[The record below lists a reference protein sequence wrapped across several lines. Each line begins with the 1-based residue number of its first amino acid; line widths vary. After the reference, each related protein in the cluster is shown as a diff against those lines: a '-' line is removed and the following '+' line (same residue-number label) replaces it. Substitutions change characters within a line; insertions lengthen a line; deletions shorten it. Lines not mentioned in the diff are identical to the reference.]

1 MNQRIL
7 LTVNALLVIAVAILF
22 YLQFSNSAGNNAN
35 NLSKDESIGLEDTA
49 LARIAME
56 SNRPLKIVFIKADS
70 IYVKYEY
77 YNNLKKG
84 IEAKAKRSEAEL
96 EGEMKRLEKDYQ
108 DAQRRAQSMSKEQVA
123 ELEQRFM
130 VRQQQLAQLRDR
142 LSEELAVEEEKL
154 NRQLRDKVQSYFKR
168 ISKENKFDYIVS
180 YFPGSNV
187 VWANDSL
194 DITNKVINDL
204 NMEYRSGRNK

>member
-35 NLSKDESIGLEDTA
+35 NLSKDESIVLEDTA

-154 NRQLRDKVQSYFKR
+154 NKQLRDKVQNYFKR

-204 NMEYRSGRNK
+204 NMEYRSGRKK